1 MSKINTTSLSERYR
15 YIVVEGPIAVGK
27 TSLTR
32 RLAAHLGAQLMLE
45 DAASNPFL
53 ERFYLEPERFAFPA
67 QMFFLFQRTLQASNI
82 KQRDL
87 FASPTISDF
96 LMDKDR
102 LFARMNLADDEF
114 ELYQRLY
121 QFLSPRTA
129 VPDLVIY
136 LQAPVHV
143 LQERVK
149 RRAWS
154 VERPIS
160 ERYLHDL
167 TNRYADYFHHYDAS
181 PLLIVNSEHLNFVDH
196 QQDFELLLR
205 QIDSMRSPREFFS
218 HG

>member
-1 MSKINTTSLSERYR
+1 MSQNSKALLSERYR

-27 TSLTR
+27 TTLAR
-32 RLAAHLGAQLMLE
+32 RLASHVGAQLMLE
-45 DAASNPFL
+45 DAVSNPFL
-53 ERFYLEPERFAFPA
+53 ERFYLEPERYAFPA
-67 QMFFLFQRTLQASNI
+67 QMFFLFQRTLQASDI

-87 FASPTISDF
+87 FASPTVSDF

-114 ELYQRLY
+114 DLYQKLY

-129 VPDLVIY
+129 APDLVIY

-143 LQERVK
+143 LQERVR

-160 ERYLHDL
+160 ERYLQDL

-181 PLLIVNSEHLNFVDH
+181 PLLIVNSENLNFVDH
-196 QQDFELLLR
+196 QEDFELLLK
-205 QIDSMRSPREFFS
+205 QIEAMRSPRAFFS